1 MVQFPTLSNRR
12 ILLGVTGGI
21 AAYKA
26 ADLVR
31 RLRDQ
36 GAEVRVVMTPA
47 AVEFVAPLTFQA
59 LSGWPVHTT
68 LLDADAEAGMG
79 HIELA
84 RWSDRILVVPASAD
98 FLARLAQGQAN
109 DLLSAVCLA
118 SIAPMA
124 VVPAMNQAMW
134 RHAAT
139 SDNLSLLRAREVDIW
154 GPADGSQACGDV
166 GPGRMLEVADIVERL
181 AASFEAGYLA
191 GLSVVI
197 TAGPTREAIDPVRYI
212 SNHSSGK
219 MGYALARA
227 AVDAGARVTLV
238 SGPVGLD
245 TPERLSACFQVT
257 SAIDMQSAV
266 MACIDGADIF
276 IAAAAVADYRPKL
289 VAEQKIKKNSC
300 EDEISLE
307 LVRNP
312 DIVASVAALARR
324 PFVVGFAAET
334 ESLLDNAKS
343 KLIRKSLDAIVA
355 NDVSRPGLGFNSDQ
369 NAVQLI
375 WGGGVESFE
384 AMGKNLLAS
393 KLLTRLAGL
402 YKEAQL
408 KKHNADSSR
417 HCLEDKQ
424 GDAS

>member
-1 MVQFPTLSNRR
+1 
-12 ILLGVTGGI
+12 
-21 AAYKA
+21 
-26 ADLVR
+26 
-31 RLRDQ
+31 
-36 GAEVRVVMTPA
+36 
-47 AVEFVAPLTFQA
+47 
-59 LSGWPVHTT
+59 
-68 LLDADAEAGMG
+68 
-79 HIELA
+79 
-84 RWSDRILVVPASAD
+84 
-98 FLARLAQGQAN
+98 
-109 DLLSAVCLA
+109 
-118 SIAPMA
+118 
-124 VVPAMNQAMW
+124 
-134 RHAAT
+134 
-139 SDNLSLLRAREVDIW
+139 
-154 GPADGSQACGDV
+154 
-166 GPGRMLEVADIVERL
+166 
-181 AASFEAGYLA
+181 
-191 GLSVVI
+191 
-197 TAGPTREAIDPVRYI
+197 
-212 SNHSSGK
+212 
-219 MGYALARA
+219 
-227 AVDAGARVTLV
+227 
-238 SGPVGLD
+238 VGLD